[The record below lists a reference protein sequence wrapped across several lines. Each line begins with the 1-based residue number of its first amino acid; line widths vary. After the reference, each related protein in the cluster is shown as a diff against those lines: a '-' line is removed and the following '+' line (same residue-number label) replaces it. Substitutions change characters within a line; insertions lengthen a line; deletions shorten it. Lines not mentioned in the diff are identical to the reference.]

1 MVSETHAD
9 RRRQEMIESRDRGR
23 RQMLARLVVT
33 DYARDAVS
41 KALYAAVTD
50 GLHFGPRDLPH
61 RQDREWIRGALA
73 IPLQEATD
81 AALQVLVWSLVRA
94 LAQAPDDLLARLE
107 ESHRLIDIGL
117 D

>member
-1 MVSETHAD
+1 
-9 RRRQEMIESRDRGR
+9 MIESRESAR
-23 RQMLARLVVT
+23 RQLVCRLVAT

-41 KALYAAVTD
+41 KALYTAVID

-61 RQDREWIRGALA
+61 KEDREWIRGAMA
-73 IPLQEATD
+73 MPLQEATD

-94 LAQAPDDLLARLE
+94 LERTPDDLLERLE
-107 ESHRLIDIGL
+107 ESHRLVEMGL